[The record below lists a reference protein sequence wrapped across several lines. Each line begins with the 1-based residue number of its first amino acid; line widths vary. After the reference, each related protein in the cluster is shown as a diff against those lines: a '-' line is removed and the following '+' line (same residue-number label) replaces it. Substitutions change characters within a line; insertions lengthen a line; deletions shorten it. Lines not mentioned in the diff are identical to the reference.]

1 MWVKVTQSQCSRTPQ
16 RWQMPHALYLSAAS
30 LLSLSAMRKAS
41 FPLFCVELLGGN
53 ASFSQRA
60 CVCVCVCVWFCQVT
74 EPIHT
79 SFEYIQ
85 IKMTH

>member
-16 RWQMPHALYLSAAS
+16 RRQMPHALYLSAAS

-53 ASFSQRA
+53 ASFS
-60 CVCVCVCVWFCQVT
+60 
-74 EPIHT
+74 
-79 SFEYIQ
+79 
-85 IKMTH
+85 